1 MSKATPVNPL
11 QALVNAQAVRK
22 AEAQYRMAVLFT
34 PYGFQPERVDFD
46 RMEAFM
52 DNPERA
58 FPNPTDAVKTS
69 LDRTLGNLMEAKAV
83 LDAFAAQ
90 GTEPTLTA
98 DQLFT
103 TAMANVSGNRMNTAA
118 YQAAA

>member
-1 MSKATPVNPL
+1 MSKSTVSPL
-11 QALVNAQAVRK
+11 QTLVNAQAVRK

-69 LDRTLGNLMEAKAV
+69 LDRTLGNLTEANAM
-83 LDAFAAQ
+83 LQAFAAQ
-90 GTEPTLTA
+90 DIKPTLTP

-103 TAMANVSGNRMNTAA
+103 TAVANVAGNRMNAAIYAATA
-118 YQAAA
+118 